1 MMNYQQA
8 FEFTQSLKRLGKT
21 PGLAC
26 LSRVMNALGNPEEGL
41 KVIHVAGTN
50 GKGSVCAIT
59 ASVLKEAG
67 YKVGLFTSPFL
78 VDFRERFQINGEY
91 IPKETYAA
99 LCEQVKTAMEQEG
112 EELSQFAFITAIAYL
127 WFAQENCDLVVL
139 ETGLGGRLDATNLVR
154 HPLVCAITN
163 ISLDHTELLGNTVEE
178 IMAEKC
184 GIMKENGV
192 AVLSLGQPVEALAV
206 AMETAAKTG
215 NRLVIPNAPSLKI
228 KKVSVKGT
236 VFSYGDEEYT
246 LSLLGEYQPVNAV
259 TALEILNVLSQK
271 GYGVSKPAV
280 KKGLANAR
288 HLGRCQV
295 LRSSPLVLLDGAH
308 NPDGAKALA
317 KTLKAF
323 LQGEKAVG
331 ICGVMSDKAAT
342 DLRDAIAPY
351 LTTLVA
357 VTPNSPRSL
366 EAEELAKL
374 FGEQCQTQTALVDEQ
389 LISYIK
395 NQTKPVVIFGSLYL
409 AGEILG
415 LWDE

>member
-1 MMNYQQA
+1 MNYQQA
-8 FEFTQSLKRLGKT
+8 LEYTQSLKRLGKT

-26 LSRVMNALGNPEEGL
+26 LSRVMNALGNPGERL
-41 KVIHVAGTN
+41 NVIHVAGTN

-78 VDFRERFQINGEY
+78 VDFRERFQICGEY

-99 LCEQVKTAMEQEG
+99 LCEQVKSAMETLG
-112 EELSQFAFITAIAYL
+112 EELSQFAFITAVAYL
-127 WFAQENCDLVVL
+127 WFAEENCDLVVL
-139 ETGLGGRLDATNLVR
+139 ETGLGGRLDATNLVQ

-192 AVLSLGQPVEALAV
+192 TVLSLGQEVEALSV

-215 NRLVIPNAPSLKI
+215 NRLVVPNAPALEI
-228 KKVSVKGT
+228 KEVSVKGT

-246 LSLLGEYQPVNAV
+246 LSLPGEYQPINAV
-259 TALEILNVLSQK
+259 TALEILNVLSEK
-271 GYGVSKPAV
+271 GYGVSKPAI
-280 KKGLANAR
+280 KKGLANAK
-288 HLGRCQV
+288 HPARCQV
-295 LRSSPLVLLDGAH
+295 LRSSPLILLDGAH

-317 KTLKAF
+317 KTLQAF

-342 DLRDAIAPY
+342 DLRDAVAPY
-351 LTTLVA
+351 LETLVA

-366 EAEELAKL
+366 QAEELATL
-374 FGEQCQTQTALVDEQ
+374 FEECCQTQTAPVDEK
-389 LISYIK
+389 LIAYIK
-395 NQTKPVVIFGSLYL
+395 SQTGPVVIFGSLYL

>member
-1 MMNYQQA
+1 MNYQQA
-8 FEFTQSLKRLGKT
+8 LEYTQSLKRLGKT

-26 LSRVMNALGNPEEGL
+26 LWRVMNALGNPQETL

-50 GKGSVCAIT
+50 GKGSVCAMT
-59 ASVLKEAG
+59 ASVLQEAG
-67 YKVGLFTSPFL
+67 YKTGLFTSPYL
-78 VDFRERFQINGEY
+78 VDFRERFQVGGEY
-91 IPKETYAA
+91 IPKETYAV
-99 LCEQVKTAMEQEG
+99 LCERVKTAMEEQG
-112 EELSQFAFITAIAYL
+112 EELSQFAFITAVAYL
-127 WFAQENCDLVVL
+127 WFAEERCDLVVL
-139 ETGLGGRLDATNLVR
+139 ETGLGGRLDATNLVE

-163 ISLDHTELLGNTVEE
+163 VSLDHTELLGNTVEE

-192 AVLSLGQPVEALAV
+192 TVLSLGQSVEAVAV

-215 NRLVIPNAPSLKI
+215 NRLVLPNAPSLKMNE
-228 KKVSVKGT
+228 VSVKGT
-236 VFSYGDEEYT
+236 VFTYGDEEYT

-259 TALEILNVLSQK
+259 TALEIVNVLSQK

-280 KKGLANAR
+280 QKGLKNAR
-288 HLGRCQV
+288 HPGRCQV

-308 NPDGAKALA
+308 NPHGAAALA
-317 KTLKAF
+317 KTLDSF

-342 DLRDAIAPY
+342 HLRDAVAPY
-351 LTTLVA
+351 LDSLVA

-366 EAEELAKL
+366 PAEELATL
-374 FGEQCQTQTALVDEQ
+374 FSQVCQTQTALVDEQ

-395 NQTKPVVIFGSLYL
+395 SQTTPVVIFGSLYL
-409 AGEILG
+409 AGEILS
-415 LWDE
+415 LWKFF

>member
-1 MMNYQQA
+1 MNYQQA

-26 LSRVMNALGNPEEGL
+26 LSRVMNALGNPQEQL

-78 VDFRERFQINGEY
+78 VDFRERFQICGEY
-91 IPKETYAA
+91 IPKETYVA

-139 ETGLGGRLDATNLVR
+139 ETGLGGRLDATNLVK

-178 IMAEKC
+178 IMGEKC

-192 AVLSLGQPVEALAV
+192 TVLSLGQPVEALAV
-206 AMETAAKTG
+206 AMEFAAKRG
-215 NRLVIPNAPSLKI
+215 NRLVLPNAPSLKI
-228 KKVSVKGT
+228 KEVSVKGT

-308 NPDGAKALA
+308 NPDGAAALA

-323 LQGEKAVG
+323 LQEEKAVG

-374 FGEQCQTQTALVDEQ
+374 FNGCCKTQTALVDEQ
-389 LISYIK
+389 LISYTK
-395 NQTKPVVIFGSLYL
+395 NQTGPVVIFGSLYL

>member
-1 MMNYQQA
+1 MNYQQA
-8 FEFTQSLKRLGKT
+8 LEYTHSLKRLGKT

-26 LSRVMNALGNPEEGL
+26 LWRVMNALGNPQERL

-59 ASVLKEAG
+59 ASVLQAAG
-67 YKVGLFTSPFL
+67 YQVGLFTSPFL
-78 VDFRERFQINGEY
+78 VDFRERFQVNGEY

-99 LCEQVKTAMEQEG
+99 LCQQVKTAMEREG
-112 EELSQFAFITAIAYL
+112 EELSQFAFITAVAYL
-127 WFAQENCDLVVL
+127 WFAKENCDLVVL
-139 ETGLGGRLDATNLVR
+139 ETGLGGRLDATNLIK

-163 ISLDHTELLGNTVEE
+163 VSLDHTELLGNTVEE

-184 GIMKENGV
+184 GILKENGV
-192 AVLSLGQPVEALAV
+192 TVLSLGQSVEALSV
-206 AMETAAKTG
+206 AMETAARTG
-215 NRLVIPNAPSLKI
+215 NRLVIPNAPALQI
-228 KKVSVKGT
+228 QEASVQGT
-236 VFSYGDEEYT
+236 TFTYGDEEYT
-246 LSLLGEYQPVNAV
+246 LSLLGEYQPINAV
-259 TALEILNVLSQK
+259 TALEILNVLSEK
-271 GYGVSKPAV
+271 GYGVSKPAI

-295 LRSSPLVLLDGAH
+295 LRQNPLVLLDGAH
-308 NPDGAKALA
+308 NPDGAAALA
-317 KTLKAF
+317 KTLQSF

-342 DLRDAIAPY
+342 DLRDEIAPY

-374 FGEQCQTQTALVDEQ
+374 FEGTCQTKTALVNEE
-389 LISYIK
+389 LIAYIK
-395 NQTKPVVIFGSLYL
+395 SQTEPVVIFGSLYL
-409 AGEILG
+409 AGEILA
-415 LWDE
+415 LWEEE